1 MAIIKRESYEW
12 ALIHLIKFYDSDFYP
27 TLFEF
32 KAIKHDWDNILKLL
46 LTIDVDSYAPK
57 TPFISAAPKPNGAYR
72 VVHQLDPID
81 SLIYTALAY
90 ENASKVEAV
99 RIPKE
104 RHIACSYRLNPD
116 TDGSFFDTDNKGFE
130 HFLTKAEELAEKF
143 PDGYVLMTDLVD
155 FYNQIY
161 LHRVSN
167 ILEEAG
173 STNNGDFERFLLGLN
188 NNVSKGIPVGPVP
201 SIIVSEAILSDID
214 NKIIRHTENYTR
226 YVDDINIFFP
236 NKLDAQR
243 LLHDLTI
250 YLHSNHRLVLS
261 SGKTRIISTKDFLA
275 NHLKNDERIEKQK
288 LHSKIND
295 IEIDEY
301 PFPEKKPEFDE
312 LGSEEKFKLR
322 AEAYIELFIQ
332 SISFEKIDLGLMRHI
347 IRQAGRYKIRSL
359 IPLIFDHFDNLLPVI
374 REIVIYFSRVLN
386 DKTAKRYEVK
396 FASLLDKP
404 YLNDTFINIW
414 IFTLFQDLSFNKTDI
429 KIDYSKIIRIRE
441 QALIARRSNDK
452 TWVKDFKD
460 NIDALGPWDK
470 RAVIH
475 SAIVLSR
482 DECSHWLGLIASKG
496 EILEKAICSK
506 TINDKKGG

>member
-1 MAIIKRESYEW
+1 MATIKRESYEW

-32 KAIKHDWDNILKLL
+32 KAIKHDWDNILPFLL
-46 LTIDVDSYAPK
+46 GLDINTYAPE
-57 TPFISAAPKPNGAYR
+57 TPFISAAPKPNGSYR
-72 VVHQLDPID
+72 VVHQLDPLD
-81 SLIYTALAY
+81 SLIFTALAY
-90 ENASKVEAV
+90 ENASKIEAV

-104 RHIACSYRLNPD
+104 RFIACSYRLNPD

-130 HFLTKAEELAEKF
+130 HFLTKAEELAAKF

-201 SIIVSEAILSDID
+201 SIVVSEAILSDID
-214 NKIIRHTENYTR
+214 NKIVRHTDNYTR

-236 NKLDAQR
+236 NKTEAQR

-261 SGKTRIISTKDFLA
+261 SDKTRIIPTSEFLSD
-275 NHLKNDERIEKQK
+275 HLKNEERVEKQK
-288 LHSKIND
+288 LHSKINE
-295 IEIDEY
+295 IENGEY
-301 PFPEKKPEFDE
+301 QLPEKLPEFDE
-312 LGSEEKFKLR
+312 LKGEEKFKLR
-322 AEAYIELFIQ
+322 AEAYEELFLQ
-332 SISFEKIDLGLMRHI
+332 SVSFDKVDLGLMRHI
-347 IRQAGRYKIRSL
+347 LRQAGRYKVRSI
-359 IPLIFDHFDNLLPVI
+359 IPLIFEHFDNLLPVI
-374 REIVIYFSRVLN
+374 RELVIYFSRVLN
-386 DKTAKRYEVK
+386 DRTAKRYEK
-396 FASLLDKP
+396 EFSSLLDKP

-429 KIDYSKIIRIRE
+429 KIDYSRIHRVRE
-441 QALIARRSNDK
+441 RALIARRSNDK
-452 TWVKDFKD
+452 TWVKEIKD

-482 DECSHWLGLIASKG
+482 DECSHWLGLISSKG
-496 EILEKAICSK
+496 EILEKAVCSK
-506 TINDKKGG
+506 TINDKKGE